1 MAESP
6 MHKGRKED
14 VINNVDM
21 TALVDGAVSRSFTAL
36 DESVG
41 LYSNKKTLI
50 LIRHAQSEENVKV
63 IDLIEGLQRLRH
75 FQSPGWQCL
84 RSTCSLLQLTIDS
97 LLSPLGEQQI
107 ADMHRIL
114 KENNFWQHL
123 KPDLIVCS
131 PLIRAMETCEGMLPV
146 DRTGLADVTILP
158 DLEEATP
165 YEHVFSHTLLQRIER
180 FKHWLALRDE
190 QTIVVVGHS
199 QYFKKMLDRASLM
212 RNCDVWQVAS
222 AGPTLTL
229 T

>member
-6 MHKGRKED
+6 MHKRSGD
-14 VINNVDM
+14 VANFDNIDVNEI
-21 TALVDGAVSRSFTAL
+21 VDGAVSRSFNAL

-63 IDLIEGLQRLRH
+63 IELIEGLQRMRH
-75 FQSPGWQCL
+75 FQSPGWQWL

-107 ADMHRIL
+107 LDMHRIL
-114 KENNFWQHL
+114 EENNFWSQL
-123 KPDLIVCS
+123 QPDLIVCS
-131 PLIRAMETCEGMLPV
+131 PLIRAIETCEGVLPV
-146 DRTGLADVTILP
+146 DRTGLVDVTILP

-180 FKHWLALRDE
+180 FKQWLSLRTE

-212 RNCDVWQVAS
+212 RNCDVWQVS
-222 AGPTLTL
+222 ET
-229 T
+229 